1 MASRMRTPAVLAAT
15 CVALLAG
22 GCADSLPSLPK
33 FSDINPFAEKQVPL
47 SGKRIPIMEA
57 TGSLG
62 ELAPADRPILVP
74 APVANDS
81 WSQPGGNAR
90 NAPGNVALNA
100 NVKQVWS
107 ADAGT
112 GSSKTGR
119 LMASP
124 IIFDG
129 RVYTIDATARV
140 SAFALAGGSAV
151 WRTSLMP
158 DKEAFGFSLWGGSN
172 NAGGGFG
179 GGVAADNGRIFA
191 ATGYGM
197 VAALDAKTGKKL
209 WEKSVEAPV
218 RAAPTATADRV
229 FVITSDGRFV
239 ALAASDGNELWTAR
253 GLPEQAFL
261 INSASPAVD
270 GDIVVAPFPSG
281 EVVGIRVGTGQTA
294 WNESL
299 TRARSGAAD
308 ASMSNAARPAI
319 DGGIVFAV
327 GHGGRMVATAAR
339 NGERLWNVNVSSTQG
354 PTVVGEA
361 VYVVDTAGQLR
372 ALSRRDGRALWTVKL
387 PGSSTWSGPT
397 AAGNALW
404 LVSKEGNL
412 VSADA
417 ATGRIVSQ
425 QSLGYTVLIPPVVAQ
440 GRMIVLTDS
449 ARLIALN

>member
-1 MASRMRTPAVLAAT
+1 MASRIATP
-15 CVALLAG
+15 VALAGSMLALLVS

-33 FSDINPFAEKQVPL
+33 FNDINPFAEKQVPL
-47 SGKRIPIMEA
+47 SGKRIPIMET
-57 TGSLG
+57 TGSIG
-62 ELAPADRPILVP
+62 ELVPADRPVIVP
-74 APVANDS
+74 APVVNDS
-81 WSQPGGNAR
+81 WTQAGGNPR

-100 NVKQVWS
+100 SVKQSWS
-107 ADAGT
+107 ADIGT

-124 IIFDG
+124 IVYDG
-129 RVYTIDATARV
+129 RVYTIDALARV
-140 SAFALAGGSAV
+140 SAFAVTGGSAV
-151 WRTSLMP
+151 WRTSLQP
-158 DKEAFGFSLWGGSN
+158 SQESFGFSLWGGSN
-172 NAGGGFG
+172 SGGGGYG

-191 ATGYGM
+191 ATGYGT

-218 RAAPTATADRV
+218 RAAPTAAADRV
-229 FVITSDGRFV
+229 FVITSDGRFL
-239 ALAASDGNELWTAR
+239 ALAASDGNELWSNR
-253 GLPEQAFL
+253 SLPEQAFL
-261 INSASPAVD
+261 ISSASPAVD

-281 EVVGIRVGTGQTA
+281 EVIAMRVGTGQTV

-327 GHGGRMVATAAR
+327 GHGGRMIATASR
-339 NGERLWNVNVSSTQG
+339 NGERLWNATVASTQA
-354 PTVVGEA
+354 PTVVGEV
-361 VYVVDTAGQLR
+361 VYVVDTSGQLR
-372 ALSRRDGRALWTVKL
+372 AISRRDGRALWTVKL

-417 ATGRIVSQ
+417 ATGKIISQ
-425 QSLGYTVLIPPVVAQ
+425 QSLGTTVLIPPIVAQ
-440 GRMIVLTDS
+440 GRMFVLADN